1 MDVQSALLVLAVV
14 ALALGLGFVYW
25 WVARR
30 DRRQDL
36 DPTSDTATLT
46 YRGGAADALAQY
58 ELDSANRTLLD
69 GLGYQPVGQTYVRGK
84 WSSLDIAIA
93 FLLIFV
99 GGLGLILLLVMS
111 FARPEG
117 TLTVDFERR

>member
-14 ALALGLGFVYW
+14 ALALGLGFVSW
-25 WVARR
+25 WVVRR

-58 ELDSANRTLLD
+58 ELDSANRALLD
-69 GLGYQPVGQTYVRGK
+69 GLGYQSVGQTYARGK
-84 WSSLDIAIA
+84 WSSLEIAVA
-93 FLLIFV
+93 FRSSSS
-99 GGLGLILLLVMS
+99 GAS
-111 FARPEG
+111 A
-117 TLTVDFERR
+117 